1 MHVKWVVIG
10 LSVRSVCFF
19 AEVQRHVEE
28 VDCFR
33 AIGVGLSV
41 VIVVKESSYH
51 LNLVDYKALI
61 KCKNM

>member
-10 LSVRSVCFF
+10 LSVRPVCFF

-51 LNLVDYKALI
+51 LNLVEL
-61 KCKNM
+61 